1 MARVRLDLV
10 SAAGWRLLFAAVAIA
25 LLLRLLT
32 ETRHF
37 ASASVLAAAAAL
49 LLVDVVRVA
58 LRSREDGRV
67 SPAGEERARAE
78 QLDQALALL
87 DAVTVALFA
96 LGPDGRIRFANRAAR
111 ALAGESARLEDALDG
126 PAAAEILA
134 LPVGGRRI
142 VALSDGRSMLV
153 WVGAVATPA
162 GGPQRLVSMQAV
174 TGELDAVQVGAW
186 HAMTRV
192 LAHEMMNALT
202 PVASLAESLA
212 RLAGGDSRPA
222 VGDAADT
229 IARQSRHLI
238 DFVERYRAIADLPA
252 PDFEPLDLT
261 TFLADIE
268 SLGEAQLSARGI
280 PFSADLS
287 AATIA
292 LEADAGLLRQALLNL
307 LRNAGDAVAEAGG
320 GAVRFACA
328 VESGEL
334 RLEVSDDGPGI
345 PPERMEEIF
354 VPFYTTREGGA
365 GIGLALARQIAL
377 AHGGRL
383 TATPNRDGGM
393 TFALSIPARQGK
405 LAKFAHPP
413 IQTRGRPAEVEEG
426 TGRRPP
432 L

>member
-1 MARVRLDLV
+1 MGSSLHARLDIV

-25 LLLRLLT
+25 ILFRVLT

-58 LRSREDGRV
+58 LRSREDGRA
-67 SPAGEERARAE
+67 SPAIEERARAQ
-78 QLDQALALL
+78 QLDRALALL
-87 DAVTVALFA
+87 DGVAVALFA

-111 ALAGESARLEDALDG
+111 DLAGEAARLEDKLGG

-153 WVGAVATPA
+153 WVGAVATPD

-174 TGELDAVQVGAW
+174 VGELDAVQVGAW

-212 RLAGGDSRPA
+212 RMARGDRRPA
-222 VGDAADT
+222 VGAAADT

-252 PDFEPLDLT
+252 PAFALIDLT

-268 SLGEAQLSARGI
+268 SLVDAQLRARGI
-280 PFSADLS
+280 PFSAALPV
-287 AATIA
+287 AAVP

-307 LRNAGDAVAEAGG
+307 LRNAGEAVAGAGG
-320 GAVRFACA
+320 GAVRFVCA
-328 VESGEL
+328 VNGGEL
-334 RLEVSDDGPGI
+334 RFEVQDDGPGI
-345 PPERMEEIF
+345 PPDRIEEIF
-354 VPFYTTREGGA
+354 VPFYTTKDGGA

-383 TATPNRDGGM
+383 TAAPNGDRGM
-393 TFALSIPARQGK
+393 TFVLSIPA
-405 LAKFAHPP
+405 L
-413 IQTRGRPAEVEEG
+413 RGG
-426 TGRRPP
+426 
-432 L
+432 

>member
-1 MARVRLDLV
+1 MGSSVQARLDIV
-10 SAAGWRLLFAAVAIA
+10 SAAGWRLLFVAIA
-25 LLLRLLT
+25 IGLLFRVLS

-37 ASASVLAAAAAL
+37 ASAFVLAATAAL
-49 LLVDVVRVA
+49 LLVDIMRAA
-58 LRSREDGRV
+58 LRGREDGRA
-67 SPAGEERARAE
+67 SPAIEERARAQ
-78 QLDQALALL
+78 QLDRALALL
-87 DAVTVALFA
+87 DGVTVALFA

-111 ALAGESARLEDALDG
+111 DLAGEAARLEDALGG

-153 WVGAVATPA
+153 WVGAVATPD

-174 TGELDAVQVGAW
+174 VGELDAVQVGAW

-212 RLAGGDSRPA
+212 RMARGDRRPA
-222 VGDAADT
+222 VSAAADT

-252 PDFEPLDLT
+252 PAFAPLDLT

-268 SLGEAQLSARGI
+268 ALAEAQLRARGI
-280 PFSADLS
+280 AFSAARPV
-287 AATIA
+287 AAVP

-307 LRNAGDAVAEAGG
+307 LRNAGEAVAGAGG

-328 VESGEL
+328 VKSGEL
-334 RLEVSDDGPGI
+334 RFEVRDDGPGI
-345 PPERMEEIF
+345 PAERIEEIF
-354 VPFYTTREGGA
+354 VPFYTTKEGGA

-383 TATPNRDGGM
+383 TAAPNDGRGM
-393 TFALSIPARQGK
+393 TFVLSIPAVQG
-405 LAKFAHPP
+405 
-413 IQTRGRPAEVEEG
+413 G
-426 TGRRPP
+426 
-432 L
+432 

>member
-1 MARVRLDLV
+1 MSIRPGARVRLDLV

-25 LLLRLLT
+25 LLFRLLT

-37 ASASVLAAAAAL
+37 ASAALLAAAAAL

-58 LRSREDGRV
+58 LRGREDDSV
-67 SPAGEERARAE
+67 SPAIEERARAR

-111 ALAGESARLEDALDG
+111 DLAGEVARLEDALDG

-153 WVGAVATPA
+153 WVGAVASPD
-162 GGPQRLVSMQAV
+162 GGPQRLVSLQAV
-174 TGELDAVQVGAW
+174 AGELDAVQVGAW

-212 RLAGGDSRPA
+212 RMAGDDTRPA
-222 VGDAADT
+222 VSGAADT

-252 PDFEPLDLT
+252 PAFAPLDLT

-268 SLGEAQLSARGI
+268 ALGDAQLRARGI
-280 PFSADLS
+280 AFSAALPVG
-287 AATIA
+287 AVP

-307 LRNAGDAVAEAGG
+307 LRNAGDAVAGAGAGAGG
-320 GAVRFACA
+320 GAVRFACS
-328 VESGEL
+328 VNGGEL
-334 RLEVSDDGPGI
+334 RFEVRDDGPGI
-345 PPERMEEIF
+345 PPERIEEIF
-354 VPFYTTREGGA
+354 VPFYTTKEGGA

-383 TATPNRDGGM
+383 TAAPNGGRGM
-393 TFALSIPARQGK
+393 TFVLSIPASQG
-405 LAKFAHPP
+405 
-413 IQTRGRPAEVEEG
+413 G
-426 TGRRPP
+426 
-432 L
+432 

>member
-1 MARVRLDLV
+1 MGSSVHARLDIV
-10 SAAGWRLLFAAVAIA
+10 SAAGWRLLFAAIAIV
-25 LLLRLLT
+25 LLFRLLT

-49 LLVDVVRVA
+49 LLVDIVRVA
-58 LRSREDGRV
+58 LRSRDGGRA
-67 SPAGEERARAE
+67 SPAIEERARAQ
-78 QLDQALALL
+78 QLDRALALL

-111 ALAGESARLEDALDG
+111 DLAGEVPRLEDALG
-126 PAAAEILA
+126 KPTAAEVLA

-153 WVGAVATPA
+153 WVGAVATPDA
-162 GGPQRLVSMQAV
+162 GPQRLVSMQAV
-174 TGELDAVQVGAW
+174 LGELDAVQVGAW

-212 RLAGGDSRPA
+212 RMARSDRRPA
-222 VGDAADT
+222 VSAAADT

-252 PDFEPLDLT
+252 PVFAPLDLA

-268 SLGEAQLSARGI
+268 ALVDAQLRARGVA
-280 PFSADLS
+280 FSAALPV
-287 AATIA
+287 AAVP
-292 LEADAGLLRQALLNL
+292 LDADAALLRQALLNL
-307 LRNAGDAVAEAGG
+307 LRNAGEAVAGAGG

-328 VESGEL
+328 LNGGEL
-334 RLEVSDDGPGI
+334 RFEVQDDGPGI
-345 PPERMEEIF
+345 PPDRIEEIF
-354 VPFYTTREGGA
+354 VPFYTTKEGGA

-383 TATPNRDGGM
+383 TAAPNGGRGM
-393 TFALSIPARQGK
+393 TFVLSIPAGR
-405 LAKFAHPP
+405 LAASPNS
-413 IQTRGRPAEVEEG
+413 R
-426 TGRRPP
+426 
-432 L
+432 

>member
-1 MARVRLDLV
+1 MGSSAQTRLDTV

-25 LLLRLLT
+25 LLVRLLT

-37 ASASVLAAAAAL
+37 ASASLLAAAAFL

-58 LRSREDGRV
+58 LRGRKDERV
-67 SPAGEERARAE
+67 SPAIEERARAQ
-78 QLDQALALL
+78 QLDRALALL

-111 ALAGESARLEDALDG
+111 ALAGEAARLEDALDG

-142 VALSDGRSMLV
+142 VALNDGRSMLV
-153 WVGAVATPA
+153 WVGAVAIPA
-162 GGPQRLVSMQAV
+162 GGTQRLVSMQAV
-174 TGELDAVQVGAW
+174 AGELDAVQVGAW

-212 RLAGGDSRPA
+212 RMAGGDSRPA
-222 VGDAADT
+222 VSGAADT

-252 PDFEPLDLT
+252 PDFAPLDLT

-268 SLGEAQLSARGI
+268 ALGEAQLSARGI
-280 PFSADLS
+280 AFSASLPV
-287 AATIA
+287 AAVP

-307 LRNAGDAVAEAGG
+307 IRNAGDAVAGGGG
-320 GAVRFACA
+320 GAVRLACA
-328 VESGEL
+328 VDGREL
-334 RLEVSDDGPGI
+334 RFEVRDDGPGI
-345 PPERMEEIF
+345 PPERIEEIF
-354 VPFYTTREGGA
+354 VPFYTTKEGGA

-383 TATPNRDGGM
+383 TAVPNGGRGM
-393 TFALSIPARQGK
+393 SFVLSIPASQG
-405 LAKFAHPP
+405 
-413 IQTRGRPAEVEEG
+413 G
-426 TGRRPP
+426 
-432 L
+432 

>member
-1 MARVRLDLV
+1 MGSSVHARLDIV

-25 LLLRLLT
+25 LLFRVLT

-49 LLVDVVRVA
+49 LLVDIVRVA
-58 LRSREDGRV
+58 LRSREDGRA
-67 SPAGEERARAE
+67 SPAIEERARAQ
-78 QLDQALALL
+78 QLDRALALL
-87 DAVTVALFA
+87 DGVTVALFA
-96 LGPDGRIRFANRAAR
+96 LGPDGRIRLANRAAR
-111 ALAGESARLEDALDG
+111 DLAGEVARLEDALGG
-126 PAAAEILA
+126 PAAAEVLA
-134 LPVGGRRI
+134 VPVGGRRI

-153 WVGAVATPA
+153 WVGAVATPD

-174 TGELDAVQVGAW
+174 LGELDAVQVGAW

-212 RLAGGDSRPA
+212 RMARGDRRPA
-222 VGDAADT
+222 VSAAADT

-252 PDFEPLDLT
+252 PAFAPLDLT

-268 SLGEAQLSARGI
+268 ALVDAQLRARGI
-280 PFSADLS
+280 AFSAALPV
-287 AATIA
+287 AAVS

-307 LRNAGDAVAEAGG
+307 LRNAGEAVAGAGG

-328 VESGEL
+328 VNGGEV
-334 RLEVSDDGPGI
+334 RFEVHDDGPGI
-345 PPERMEEIF
+345 PPDRIEEIF
-354 VPFYTTREGGA
+354 VPFYTTKEGGA

-383 TATPNRDGGM
+383 TAAPNGDGGM
-393 TFALSIPARQGK
+393 TFVFSIPALQG
-405 LAKFAHPP
+405 
-413 IQTRGRPAEVEEG
+413 G
-426 TGRRPP
+426 
-432 L
+432 

>member
-1 MARVRLDLV
+1 MGSSVHARLDIV
-10 SAAGWRLLFAAVAIA
+10 SAAGWRLLFAAIAIV
-25 LLLRLLT
+25 LLFRLLT

-49 LLVDVVRVA
+49 LLVDIMRVA
-58 LRSREDGRV
+58 LRSRDGGRA
-67 SPAGEERARAE
+67 SPAIEERARAQ
-78 QLDQALALL
+78 QLDRALALL

-111 ALAGESARLEDALDG
+111 DLAGEVARLEDALG
-126 PAAAEILA
+126 KPTAAEVLA

-153 WVGAVATPA
+153 WVGAVATPDA
-162 GGPQRLVSMQAV
+162 GPQRLVSMQAV
-174 TGELDAVQVGAW
+174 LGELDAVQVGAW

-212 RLAGGDSRPA
+212 RMARSDRRPA
-222 VGDAADT
+222 VSAAADT

-252 PDFEPLDLT
+252 PVFAPLDLA

-268 SLGEAQLSARGI
+268 ALVDAQLRARGVA
-280 PFSADLS
+280 FSAALPV
-287 AATIA
+287 AAVP
-292 LEADAGLLRQALLNL
+292 LDADAALLRQALLNL
-307 LRNAGDAVAEAGG
+307 LRNAGEAVAGAGG

-328 VESGEL
+328 LNGGEL
-334 RLEVSDDGPGI
+334 RFEVQDDGPGI
-345 PPERMEEIF
+345 PPDRIEEIF
-354 VPFYTTREGGA
+354 VPFYTTKEGGA

-383 TATPNRDGGM
+383 TAAPNGGRGM
-393 TFALSIPARQGK
+393 TFVLSIPAGR
-405 LAKFAHPP
+405 LAASPNS
-413 IQTRGRPAEVEEG
+413 R
-426 TGRRPP
+426 
-432 L
+432 

>member
-1 MARVRLDLV
+1 MGSSVHARLDIV
-10 SAAGWRLLFAAVAIA
+10 SAAGWRLLFAAIAIV
-25 LLLRLLT
+25 LLFRLLT

-49 LLVDVVRVA
+49 LLVDIMRVA
-58 LRSREDGRV
+58 LRSRDGGRA
-67 SPAGEERARAE
+67 SPAVEERARAQ
-78 QLDQALALL
+78 QLDRALALL

-111 ALAGESARLEDALDG
+111 DLAGEVARLEDALG
-126 PAAAEILA
+126 KPTAAEVLA

-153 WVGAVATPA
+153 WVGAVATPDA
-162 GGPQRLVSMQAV
+162 GPQRLVSMQAV
-174 TGELDAVQVGAW
+174 LGELDAVQVGAW

-212 RLAGGDSRPA
+212 RMARSDRRPA
-222 VGDAADT
+222 VSAAADT

-252 PDFEPLDLT
+252 PVFAPLDLA

-268 SLGEAQLSARGI
+268 ALVDAQLRARGVA
-280 PFSADLS
+280 FSAALPV
-287 AATIA
+287 AAVP
-292 LEADAGLLRQALLNL
+292 LDADAALLRQALLNL
-307 LRNAGDAVAEAGG
+307 LRNAGEAVAGAGG

-328 VESGEL
+328 LNGGEL
-334 RLEVSDDGPGI
+334 RFEVQDDGPGI
-345 PPERMEEIF
+345 PPDRIEEIF
-354 VPFYTTREGGA
+354 VPFYTTKEGGA

-383 TATPNRDGGM
+383 IAAPNGGRGM
-393 TFALSIPARQGK
+393 TFVLSIPAGR
-405 LAKFAHPP
+405 LAASPNS
-413 IQTRGRPAEVEEG
+413 R
-426 TGRRPP
+426 
-432 L
+432 

>member
-1 MARVRLDLV
+1 MASSTLARLDTV
-10 SAAGWRLLFAAVAIA
+10 SAAGWRLLFAVVAIA
-25 LLLRLLT
+25 LLFRLLT

-49 LLVDVVRVA
+49 LLADMARVA
-58 LRSREDGRV
+58 LRSRHDGRA
-67 SPAGEERARAE
+67 SPAIEERARAQ

-87 DAVTVALFA
+87 DAVTIALFT
-96 LGPDGRIRFANRAAR
+96 LGPDGRIRFANRGAR
-111 ALAGESARLEDALDG
+111 NLIGDAVRLEDALDRL
-126 PAAAEILA
+126 AALEILG

-142 VALSDGRSMLV
+142 VALPDGRSLLV
-153 WVGAVATPA
+153 WVGAFSTPE
-162 GGPQRLVSMQAV
+162 GGPQRVVSLQAV
-174 TGELDAVQVGAW
+174 AGELDAVQVGAW

-212 RLAGGDSRPA
+212 RIVGSDTRRE
-222 VGDAADT
+222 VGDAAET

-252 PDFEPLDLT
+252 PALAPLDLQ

-268 SLGEAQLSARGI
+268 ALGDAQLRAHGI
-280 PFSADLS
+280 AFSAALPL
-287 AATIA
+287 AAVP

-307 LRNAGDAVAEAGG
+307 LRNAGDAVAGAGG

-328 VESGEL
+328 LNGE
-334 RLEVSDDGPGI
+334 EVRFEVHDDGPGI
-345 PPERMEEIF
+345 PPERIEEIF
-354 VPFYTTREGGA
+354 VPFFTTKEGGA

-383 TATPNRDGGM
+383 TAAPNGGGGM
-393 TFALSIPARQGK
+393 TFVLSIPASQG
-405 LAKFAHPP
+405 
-413 IQTRGRPAEVEEG
+413 G
-426 TGRRPP
+426 
-432 L
+432 

>member
-1 MARVRLDLV
+1 MSIRPSLHARLDIV
-10 SAAGWRLLFAAVAIA
+10 SAAGWRLLFAAIAIG
-25 LLLRLLT
+25 LLFRVLT

-37 ASASVLAAAAAL
+37 ASAAVLAAAAAL
-49 LLVDVVRVA
+49 LLVDIVRVA
-58 LRSREDGRV
+58 LRSREVGRA
-67 SPAGEERARAE
+67 SPAIEERARAQ
-78 QLDQALALL
+78 QLDRALALL
-87 DAVTVALFA
+87 DGVTVALFA
-96 LGPDGRIRFANRAAR
+96 LSPDGRIRFANRAAR
-111 ALAGESARLEDALDG
+111 DLAGEAARLEDALDE

-153 WVGAVATPA
+153 WVGAVATPD

-174 TGELDAVQVGAW
+174 AGELDAVQVGAW

-212 RLAGGDSRPA
+212 RMARGDRRATVSA
-222 VGDAADT
+222 AADT

-252 PDFEPLDLT
+252 PAFAPLDLT

-268 SLGEAQLSARGI
+268 ALAEAQLRARGI
-280 PFSADLS
+280 AFSPALPV
-287 AATIA
+287 AAVP

-307 LRNAGDAVAEAGG
+307 LRNAGEAVAGAGG

-328 VESGEL
+328 VKSGEL
-334 RLEVSDDGPGI
+334 RFEVGDDGPGI
-345 PPERMEEIF
+345 PAERIEEIF
-354 VPFYTTREGGA
+354 VPFYTTKEGGA

-383 TATPNRDGGM
+383 TAAPNGGRGM
-393 TFALSIPARQGK
+393 TFVLSIPALQG
-405 LAKFAHPP
+405 
-413 IQTRGRPAEVEEG
+413 G
-426 TGRRPP
+426 
-432 L
+432 